1 MYSNFIL
8 TEAVE
13 KFNLL
18 PYCNYASPVSNIS
31 GTIPD
36 KDPLTKLKACNLL

>member
-13 KFNLL
+13 KCNLL
-18 PYCNYASPVSNIS
+18 PYFNYASPVSNIS
-31 GTIPD
+31 STTPD
-36 KDPLTKLKACNLL
+36 KDPLTKLNACCLL